1 MDLNCQTTGYRE
13 LADTAVELALGV
25 EPKVKRLDLA
35 LYRSTDVDRLL
46 HLGRRLEM
54 NCLLHI
60 ARFITIPG
68 TAGAEIQRSGCTS
81 RWLQIV
87 TSPEGLYL
95 IYGMATAYVF
105 GSGIIK
111 AQPYELS
118 NDRCPTA

>member
-1 MDLNCQTTGYRE
+1 MKRRRTMRAWLLNEGNQTFARLGQEARTKLLSVAYCTIYNHTRNCRGR
-13 LADTAVELALGV
+13 DTE
-25 EPKVKRLDLA
+25 
-35 LYRSTDVDRLL
+35 
-46 HLGRRLEM
+46 
-54 NCLLHI
+54 
-60 ARFITIPG
+60 
-68 TAGAEIQRSGCTS
+68 SGCTS

-105 GSGIIK
+105 DSGIIK